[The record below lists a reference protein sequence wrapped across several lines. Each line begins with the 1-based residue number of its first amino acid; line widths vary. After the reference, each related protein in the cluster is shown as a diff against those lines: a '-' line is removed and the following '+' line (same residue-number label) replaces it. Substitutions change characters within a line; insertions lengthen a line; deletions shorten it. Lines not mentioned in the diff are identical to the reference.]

1 MKEDDRWRCYQGSL
15 INCVTFIRDMN
26 YVLLP
31 KRLSIFVMN
40 NGAEELI
47 YLSNHFKYWEISIT
61 TKKIMLNKTE
71 TNFMN
76 KNKLLETNAKG
87 LFSRN
92 VLRPYKLINE
102 DGNNSENLRGRSED
116 FSLKIS
122 GFVTLLLLHTNS
134 LSIFEIV
141 F

>member
-1 MKEDDRWRCYQGSL
+1 
-15 INCVTFIRDMN
+15 
-26 YVLLP
+26 
-31 KRLSIFVMN
+31 
-40 NGAEELI
+40 
-47 YLSNHFKYWEISIT
+47 
-61 TKKIMLNKTE
+61 MLNKTE
-71 TNFMN
+71 TTFIN
-76 KNKLLETNAKG
+76 KIKLLENNAKG
-87 LFSRN
+87 LFLRN

-134 LSIFEIV
+134 LSIIEIV

>member
-1 MKEDDRWRCYQGSL
+1 
-15 INCVTFIRDMN
+15 
-26 YVLLP
+26 
-31 KRLSIFVMN
+31 
-40 NGAEELI
+40 
-47 YLSNHFKYWEISIT
+47 
-61 TKKIMLNKTE
+61 MLNKTE